1 MHSFIFVANTE
12 DNEMVSDSHLFEL
25 AEMYSSGAIDYIDE
39 LSEKRISEMIDE
51 LQGFLGSQDIEV
63 LREGNTIRINYQDVL
78 KNYVQQSR
86 RQVEAALKNADSSK
100 DPQDLAFVFDDL
112 AYRLSDKLGFIVY
125 SGADDVMT
133 PVQLIHRRLM
143 PEDGYIVLNIVQV
156 FDYHY

>member
-12 DNEMVSDSHLFEL
+12 ENEMVSDSHLFEL
-25 AEMYSSGAIDYIDE
+25 AEKYSSGAIDDIDE
-39 LSEKRISEMIDE
+39 MSKRISEMIDK

-112 AYRLSDKLGFIVY
+112 AYRLNDKLGLIVY
-125 SGADDVMT
+125 SVEDDVMT
-133 PVQLIHRRLM
+133 PIQLIHRRLM